1 MYVIASFV
9 PVVAGYVAGLA
20 AQKCAAQTVL
30 KVVGCVLELAL
41 DAVLTVGVVAPACTQ
56 WPVCLGLGAA
66 VSEKW
71 WVVVA

>member
-20 AQKCAAQTVL
+20 AQECAAQTVL

-41 DAVLTVGVVAPACTQ
+41 DAVLTVGVVAPA
-56 WPVCLGLGAA
+56 
-66 VSEKW
+66 
-71 WVVVA
+71 